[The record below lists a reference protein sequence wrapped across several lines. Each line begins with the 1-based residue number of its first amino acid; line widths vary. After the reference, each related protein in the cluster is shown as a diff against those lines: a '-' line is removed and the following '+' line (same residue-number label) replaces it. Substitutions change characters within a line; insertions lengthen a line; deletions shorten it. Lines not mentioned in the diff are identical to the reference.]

1 MPRTTREPFGCH
13 RRIKIY
19 QRRKSMEQNQ
29 QFRRTKLDSH
39 EILIDNCC
47 NHSLTNSK
55 EDFIEPQ
62 VKSNNNAQSEG
73 LQWTQRLNNSGNSE
87 KEVKVIR

>member
-1 MPRTTREPFGCH
+1 MDF
-13 RRIKIY
+13 I
-19 QRRKSMEQNQ
+19 SMEQNQ
-29 QFRRTKLDSH
+29 QFRRTKLDSY

-55 EDFIEPQ
+55 KDFIEPQ

-73 LQWTQRLNNSGNSE
+73 
-87 KEVKVIR
+87 

>member
-19 QRRKSMEQNQ
+19 QRRKDVLSLMDFISMEQNQ
-29 QFRRTKLDSH
+29 QFRRTRLDSY

-73 LQWTQRLNNSGNSE
+73 
-87 KEVKVIR
+87 

>member
-1 MPRTTREPFGCH
+1 MPQKDQDLSEKKRCMIFNGFYINGT
-13 RRIKIY
+13 
-19 QRRKSMEQNQ
+19 KSAIQKN
-29 QFRRTKLDSH
+29 KLDSY

-87 KEVKVIR
+87 IEVKMIR